1 MEETDESEREL
12 ICEDVR
18 ESCERCTRVE
28 EGVKEEQRSTRE
40 SVVVVNEHGRERRI
54 GRSGQEIGWVV

>member
-12 ICEDVR
+12 MCEDVR
-18 ESCERCTRVE
+18 ESCELSTRVE
-28 EGVKEEQRSTRE
+28 EGVKEEQHSTRE

-54 GRSGQEIGWVV
+54 GRSGQEICWVV